1 MRRHVAAVLVLCV
14 VACTPQPQRPDPS
27 INPSTPGPG
36 SPSAAP
42 ASSSPA
48 GSPSDERVGGW
59 LADLDGL
66 LEAMVARHPDL
77 FHGTPRAEMERAIDE
92 LKGRAATATDD
103 ELMVG
108 VAHIVALVSAGGR
121 DAHTGLYPWSPDSRY
136 PVHSLP
142 LRLWLFPDGIHV
154 VDALAPYEELIGGRI
169 DTIADHP
176 IDDVLAAL
184 DPLIPRDNDATV
196 RLLTPRYILM
206 PEVLHGLG
214 LADDVGPVT
223 LGIVDQAGKAQDVAV
238 TPIPMADYN
247 GWAGPYGL
255 HIPADPDVLYLSRM
269 DEPLWWSRLDDGTT
283 LFVQYNRVDILEG
296 SFLRELMDEA
306 AAPDVGRVV
315 VDIRHN
321 FGGEVQALSPILT
334 AIATPAN
341 AASGR
346 LFLVT
351 GRNTFSAAS
360 MFAAMLQART
370 NLTIVGE
377 PMGGSPNMW
386 GNNRD
391 IELDHSGLVVSVATS
406 FELATTQG
414 DQRTTIDPDLPVPLT
429 FRDWSSGRDAALDGI
444 LARP

>member
-27 INPSTPGPG
+27 INPSTPGPA